1 MIIDETEGN
10 PGLGLC
16 KEVVGLDEEE
26 RKEREDLIQIHKNN
40 ENEEGTGTGEKVL
53 EEKEDTPGAASGEAS
68 SSGNNSETD

>member
-40 ENEEGTGTGEKVL
+40 ENEEGTETGEKVL
-53 EEKEDTPGAASGEAS
+53 DEE
-68 SSGNNSETD
+68 